1 MTDASGGGDAA
12 IARIKTQHYFTEAD
26 EIPAALVSRFD
37 FHRHRLI
44 LMGYIPLSPPGDH
57 GLAARLRS
65 GLTASHA
72 KAPSAAKNAAT

>member
-44 LMGYIPLSPPGDH
+44 LMGDISAQPAWRSWTRCQ
-57 GLAARLRS
+57 AAVRIDSQPCQGTECR
-65 GLTASHA
+65 
-72 KAPSAAKNAAT
+72 